1 MEKEGGKRKKKTRK
15 RLYFKDLLDAPKKGG
30 KRKKKTRK
38 RLYFKDLLGD
48 NVQSGGLIPRR
59 IYFNDLL

>member
-1 MEKEGGKRKKKTRK
+1 M
-15 RLYFKDLLDAPKKGG
+15 YFKDLLDVPKKGG

-38 RLYFKDLLGD
+38 RVYFKDLLDD